1 VDRSATLALA
11 RAARRILVK
20 AGDTIVRLEGPLA
33 DAEAAKYLVHQDGF
47 LRVPVLVIGEVL
59 VRGYTDA
66 LYREALDR

>member
-1 VDRSATLALA
+1 MDRSATLALA

>member
-1 VDRSATLALA
+1 MDRSATFVLA

-66 LYREALDR
+66 LYREALDH

>member
-1 VDRSATLALA
+1 MDRSATLALA

-20 AGDTIVRLEGPLA
+20 AGDAIVRLEGPLA

-66 LYREALDR
+66 LYREALDH

>member
-11 RAARRILVK
+11 REARRILVK

-33 DAEAAKYLVHQDGF
+33 DADAEKYLVHQDGL
-47 LRVPVLVIGEVL
+47 LRVPVLVIGDVL